1 MQSLCEWWTWIIRIN
16 CQSLAEISCKF
27 LGGSTRVVL
36 TRLRKYTLTHVTW
49 NISYFYLLI
58 HLISFNNRRSLY
70 WEIYEES
77 LQYVQCGLTGWDMC
91 SLCREMWGVGG
102 WGWGWG
108 AGSYCCYWAPC
119 LGISPGQPGRTGGPW
134 ENNGTLAARTTLS
147 LATTS
152 HHNLQWGLKLAEI
165 TNQIGF

>member
-27 LGGSTRVVL
+27 LGGSTGVVL

-77 LQYVQCGLTGWDMC
+77 LQYVQCGLGEICVPCAERW
-91 SLCREMWGVGG
+91 EVWGAEVE
-102 WGWGWG
+102 

-119 LGISPGQPGRTGGPW
+119 LGISPGQAGRTGGPW
-134 ENNGTLAARTTLS
+134 ENNGTHWS
-147 LATTS
+147 CATTS
-152 HHNLQWGLKLAEI
+152 LSLHQPLTFTPALN
-165 TNQIGF
+165 

>member
-36 TRLRKYTLTHVTW
+36 TRLRIYTLTHVTW

-58 HLISFNNRRSLY
+58 HLFSFNNRRSLY

-77 LQYVQCGLTGWDMC
+77 LQYVQCGLVEIC
-91 SLCREMWGVGG
+91 VPCVERCEV
-102 WGWGWG
+102 WG
-108 AGSYCCYWAPC
+108 AEVEAEGLAVIVVTELHVLVFLPASQAGQVDLEKITGHTGAVAPPH
-119 LGISPGQPGRTGGPW
+119 SPY
-134 ENNGTLAARTTLS
+134 
-147 LATTS
+147 TS
-152 HHNLQWGLKLAEI
+152 R
-165 TNQIGF
+165 